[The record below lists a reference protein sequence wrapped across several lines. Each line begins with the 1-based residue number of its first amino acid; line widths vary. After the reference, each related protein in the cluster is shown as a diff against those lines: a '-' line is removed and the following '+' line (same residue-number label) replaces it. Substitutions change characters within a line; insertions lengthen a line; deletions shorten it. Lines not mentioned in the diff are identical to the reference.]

1 MSGRIAATLLLLF
14 ASVTAGIVSLGMA
27 GAQDGGDDAAS
38 GSLPLF
44 GTVGDGT
51 GYFQGTVSGLVASE
65 ADGTI
70 LLDGVV
76 DGLVTTDL
84 ETVRINGQ
92 ELSAIAEPVVVG
104 AVSASDDTTD
114 EVDTEDEVDGT
125 PAGGSDENSLAFSS
139 LQTDAASDCDVLY
152 IQIETFTLDDTGD
165 EVEAAPIIY
174 DANAVPAADTTLLCS
189 LADVLDT
196 TPDATT
202 DIVDLLN
209 QILGGVGGATD
220 DVSVET
226 AEATEEVAEDDTE
239 ATEEDVDG
247 TEEATEED
255 AEEPTEED
263 AEPTEEDDAEPTED
277 DRPVLTPIDDD
288 DGTPED

>member
-1 MSGRIAATLLLLF
+1 MTRMSGRIAATLLLLF

-27 GAQDGGDDAAS
+27 GAQDGGDDTAT

-44 GTVGDGT
+44 GTVDDGT

-65 ADGTI
+65 ADGSV
-70 LLDGVV
+70 LLDGIV

-84 ETVRINGQ
+84 ETVRITGQ
-92 ELSAIAEPVVVG
+92 ELSVIADPFVVG
-104 AVSASDDTTD
+104 AVSAADGPTDDA
-114 EVDTEDEVDGT
+114 DTEDEVDGT

-139 LQTDAASDCDVLY
+139 LQTDGGSDCDVLY
-152 IQIETFTLDDTGD
+152 IQIETFTLDGD

-202 DIVDLLN
+202 EIVDLLN
-209 QILGGVGGATD
+209 QILGGVGGTTD

-226 AEATEEVAEDDTE
+226 AEATEEVVEDDTE
-239 ATEEDVDG
+239 P

-255 AEEPTEED
+255 D
-263 AEPTEEDDAEPTED
+263 GDNAEPTED
-277 DRPVLTPIDDD
+277 SDVQPTEEDEDDEDDKPVLTPIDDD
-288 DGTPED
+288 GTPED